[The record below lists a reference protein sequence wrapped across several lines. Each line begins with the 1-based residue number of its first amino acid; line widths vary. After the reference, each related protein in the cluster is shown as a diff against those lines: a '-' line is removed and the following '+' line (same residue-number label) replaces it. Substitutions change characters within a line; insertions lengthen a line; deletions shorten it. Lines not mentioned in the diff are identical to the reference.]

1 MVGPTRGTTFANV
14 WTNFDRT
21 NYKFQT
27 VDQNDWP
34 TRYRRKEKN
43 SGTGTNYWL
52 ETKTFD
58 QNGNSVQKKMAH
70 STV

>member
-1 MVGPTRGTTFANV
+1 MGPTRGTTFAKV

-21 NYKFQT
+21 NYRFQT
-27 VDQNDWP
+27 VDQNDGP
-34 TRYRRKEKN
+34 TRYRRKEKY
-43 SGTGTNYWL
+43 SDTGANYGL
-52 ETKTFD
+52 ETKKIE